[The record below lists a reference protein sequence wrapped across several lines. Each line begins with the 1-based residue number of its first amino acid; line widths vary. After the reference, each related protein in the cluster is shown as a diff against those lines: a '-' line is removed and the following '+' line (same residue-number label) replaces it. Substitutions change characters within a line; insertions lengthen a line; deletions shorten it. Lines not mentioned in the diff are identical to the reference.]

1 MPETSLPPPPPKHG
15 GGGAFIAA
23 AVVMLLLMGG
33 LIWWKF
39 KGGEEPKPT
48 EPPPVASAPPPV
60 LDEPPPP
67 PPPPEVVP
75 DAGKAKVAVKRVG
88 GGPVS
93 GGCNG
98 ECEGAPT
105 AALQS
110 ALAGKAGAS
119 RRCYERALLQNA
131 TLQGRMKVAVRVGPQ
146 GQVCSASIAQNGV
159 GDPGLA
165 NCVVGMFR
173 SSTFPP
179 PQGGCVDTA
188 VPMNFV
194 PKTGN

>member
-48 EPPPVASAPPPV
+48 EPPPVVSAPPPV

-75 DAGKAKVAVKRVG
+75 DAGKEKVATKRIG
-88 GGPVS
+88 GGRA
-93 GGCNG
+93 GGCGG
-98 ECEGAPT
+98 ECEGQAG
-105 AALQS
+105 ASLRS
-110 ALAGKAGAS
+110 ALAGKAGAA

-131 TLQGRMKVAVRVGPQ
+131 TLQGRMVVGVRVGPQ
-146 GQVCSASIAQNGV
+146 GEVCSANITQNAI

-194 PKTGN
+194 PKTNN

>member
-1 MPETSLPPPPPKHG
+1 MPESSLPPTPKSG
-15 GGGAFIAA
+15 GGGGFIAA
-23 AVVMLLLMGG
+23 ALVMLLLMGG

-39 KGGEEPKPT
+39 RGGEEPKPT
-48 EPPPVASAPPPV
+48 DPTPVASTPPAPI

-67 PPPPEVVP
+67 PPPPDVTP
-75 DAGKAKVAVKRVG
+75 DAGSKKTAVKRIG
-88 GGPVS
+88 GGKAS
-93 GGCNG
+93 GGCGG
-98 ECEGAPT
+98 ECEGQAG
-105 AALQS
+105 ASLRS

-131 TLQGRMKVAVRVGPQ
+131 TLQGRMVVGVRVGPQ
-146 GQVCSASIAQNGV
+146 GEVCSANITQNGI

-173 SSTFPP
+173 SSTFPA

-194 PKTGN
+194 PKSNN

>member
-1 MPETSLPPPPPKHG
+1 MPESSLPPTPKTG
-15 GGGAFIAA
+15 GSGGFIAA
-23 AVVMLLLMGG
+23 ALVMLLLMGG

-39 KGGEEPKPT
+39 RGGEEPKPND
-48 EPPPVASAPPPV
+48 PPPVASTPPQPT

-67 PPPPEVVP
+67 PPPPEVTP
-75 DAGKAKVAVKRVG
+75 DAGKKTVVKRG
-88 GGPVS
+88 GGGRVT
-93 GGCNG
+93 GGCGG
-98 ECEGAPT
+98 ECEGQAG
-105 AALQS
+105 ASLRS

-131 TLQGRMKVAVRVGPQ
+131 TLQGRMVVGVRVGPQ
-146 GQVCSASIAQNGV
+146 GEVCSANITQNGI

-173 SSTFPP
+173 SSTFPA
-179 PQGGCVDTA
+179 PQGGCVDTQ

-194 PKTGN
+194 PKSNN

>member
-33 LIWWKF
+33 LIWWRF

-48 EPPPVASAPPPV
+48 EPPPVVSAPPPV

-75 DAGKAKVAVKRVG
+75 DAGKEKVAVKRV

-98 ECEGAPT
+98 ECLGSPT

>member
-1 MPETSLPPPPPKHG
+1 MPESSLPPTPKSG
-15 GGGAFIAA
+15 GSGGFIAA
-23 AVVMLLLMGG
+23 ALVMLLLMGG

-39 KGGEEPKPT
+39 RGGEEPKQPEPT
-48 EPPPVASAPPPV
+48 PVVSTPPHPT

-67 PPPPEVVP
+67 PPPPEVTP
-75 DAGKAKVAVKRVG
+75 DAGKKTVVKRGGGGKVG
-88 GGPVS
+88 GGC
-93 GGCNG
+93 GG
-98 ECEGAPT
+98 ECEGQAG
-105 AALQS
+105 ASLRS
-110 ALAGKAGAS
+110 ALAGKAGAA

-131 TLQGRMKVAVRVGPQ
+131 TLQGRMMVAVRVGP
-146 GQVCSASIAQNGV
+146 GGEVCSANIAQNGI

-179 PQGGCVDTA
+179 PQGGCVDTQ

-194 PKTGN
+194 PKSNN